1 MRILSLLCL
10 LLSLYACQQKT
21 MAHSEFGQ
29 YSLQFPAPFDSLE
42 QNGVEAYFYKSPDSI
57 WEYQAA
63 CMKLGETQ
71 LALAPDSLFEILL
84 LGAAMR
90 LQPMSVQRE
99 EGPWGK
105 NSKRYTLMGFDAAA
119 VYDLYRKENKVY
131 QLLIV
136 NRQPQAVKAEEIQ
149 DFMGSFNLK

>member
-21 MAHSEFGQ
+21 RAHSEFGQ

-71 LALAPDSLFEILL
+71 LALAPDSLFEMLL